1 MNSERPAFEHLCAEL
16 DSLAPSFDTFE
27 ESVSSCFD
35 RVVTATGAGRGVLL
49 RCRGNES
56 EWKPLAGKG
65 VNLDTLFET
74 EAVSKSI
81 IRFVI
86 DRNMPIITTNAVADP
101 RFANKQSV
109 VTSEI
114 RSVLCVPLLSEKGI
128 FGVIYLDNRFSDD
141 FFDGKDKD
149 YLVKCAEKLSKII
162 TQLPGNPLQP
172 RG

>member
-1 MNSERPAFEHLCAEL
+1 MIREKPDFHHLCSEL
-16 DSLAPSFDTFE
+16 DILAGSFESFE
-27 ESVSSCFD
+27 KSVSSCFD
-35 RVVTATGAGRGVLL
+35 RVVEATGAGRGVLL
-49 RCRGNES
+49 QCKGNES
-56 EWKPLAGKG
+56 EWRPLAGQG

-86 DRNMPIITTNAVADP
+86 ERNMPIITTNAVADP

-114 RSVLCVPLLSEKGI
+114 HSVLCVPLLSEKGL

-162 TQLPGNPLQP
+162 TQLPGNPMQP
-172 RG
+172 